1 MNLLKDL
8 RFRFTAV
15 GIIIVIFALTVSP
28 ISVAQKYEI
37 VSTEKL
43 KAMFDKKQS
52 FVLIDARSKQEYKNA
67 HIIKAIN
74 IPAETFAFR
83 SDILPKEKK
92 IIVTC
97 NTGSRSYLAYRKLIQ
112 LAYPNIY
119 QTLIADW
126 KDAGMKLEK

>member
-8 RFRFTAV
+8 RFRFAAV
-15 GIIIVIFALTVSP
+15 GIIVIFA
-28 ISVAQKYEI
+28 
-37 VSTEKL
+37 
-43 KAMFDKKQS
+43 
-52 FVLIDARSKQEYKNA
+52 
-67 HIIKAIN
+67 IIKAIN